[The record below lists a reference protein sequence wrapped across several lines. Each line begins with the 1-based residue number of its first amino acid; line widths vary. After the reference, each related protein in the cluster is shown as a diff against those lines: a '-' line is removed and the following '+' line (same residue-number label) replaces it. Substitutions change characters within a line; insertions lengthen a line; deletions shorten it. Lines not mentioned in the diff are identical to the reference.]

1 MRTIPLA
8 ACCITLFMG
17 FAAEA
22 SDLPLVRLIAPQK
35 VNAPQ
40 AEAPRSER
48 PKTERVPHEAQPSL
62 APAPIPT
69 VPALERTPAWLE
81 RFGPFLRSQ
90 LEQLEML
97 VTGSVRP
104 SPECAQPRR
113 NSRGASE
120 RECAGEPLRRR

>member
-1 MRTIPLA
+1 
-8 ACCITLFMG
+8 MG

-48 PKTERVPHEAQPSL
+48 PKTERVPHEAQP
-62 APAPIPT
+62 APVPT
-69 VPALERTPAWLE
+69 VPALDRTPAWLE

-113 NSRGASE
+113 ISRGASE
-120 RECAGEPLRRR
+120 RECASEPLRRR